1 MHSLVSCLG
10 IAGNQF
16 GATSTPQPFSTQRLA
31 LRLVALVFTLV
42 MGIAGFLLRVYV
54 LRLPGDT
61 LFPSSTQQVIVQLV
75 TGSILAI
82 PWAVLVFWLDQ
93 KGIWSE
99 AGKRLKE
106 AVLRL
111 TEGQI
116 LWITLFALFAGTC
129 EELFFRAFLQ
139 EWVGWIPASLLFV
152 ALHGYYFPKPRGMLR
167 IGVTMTGLS
176 LLLGYL
182 YMRLGLLAAI
192 ALHTA
197 YDWLV
202 LWLFTRALRTS
213 GERT

>member
-1 MHSLVSCLG
+1 MHCLVHCLG
-10 IAGNQF
+10 FAGN
-16 GATSTPQPFSTQRLA
+16 PFRANDTRQSYSMQRLA
-31 LRLVALVFTLV
+31 LRLFALAFTLFI
-42 MGIAGFLLRVYV
+42 GIAGFLLRVYV
-54 LRLPGDT
+54 LHLPGDT
-61 LFPSSTQQVIVQLV
+61 LLPSSSQQVIVQLMI
-75 TGSILAI
+75 GSILAI

-139 EWVGWIPASLLFV
+139 EWIGWLPASLLFV
-152 ALHGYYFPKPRGMLR
+152 ALHGYYFPKPHGMLR

-182 YMRLGLLAAI
+182 YMRWGLLAAI
-192 ALHTA
+192 SLHTV

-202 LWLFTRALRTS
+202 LWLLTRALRTS